1 MIYACKLNVA
11 GKPEFKYIGN
21 MHGNE
26 VVGREMLLNLIQYLC
41 NEYHKV
47 LFNSYSMFMEKH
59 GPVIVFALMQ
69 MFVGMHLN
77 VCLVWNM

>member
-1 MIYACKLNVA
+1 
-11 GKPEFKYIGN
+11 
-21 MHGNE
+21 
-26 VVGREMLLNLIQYLC
+26 MLLNLIQYLC

-77 VCLVWNM
+77 VCLVWNMWVLTKACCFQNFVTSIAEQVGH